1 MLGRHRR
8 SRRRSTRCTDFCID
22 LRDDLLARAKELA
35 AKERT
40 SLTKIIEE
48 GLVLRLC
55 RQRAFRGRL
64 KERPRSA
71 GEAVC
76 ATESTPRGTVRSSS
90 QTPDVSALI
99 RPFAAHLVTFDRDF
113 QPVLPSRDLTAP
125 ES

>member
-64 KERPRSA
+64 KELPRSA

-76 ATESTPRGTVRSSS
+76 ATESTPRATVRSSS
-90 QTPDVSALI
+90 QRTRDSGRQCA
-99 RPFAAHLVTFDRDF
+99 DRGLS
-113 QPVLPSRDLTAP
+113 PRTSSPSIDRGLRGLGR
-125 ES
+125 S